1 MAKQYRTYRFTEKDP
16 VCGEVMNLV
25 DEAGLRGKKN
35 TGKIAVLATLAKGTV
50 DALLYGDTKRPRN
63 STVMAIA
70 TSLGYVRTWQR
81 TTNKFDLEA
90 ELKDARQFIRDQ
102 AHVKEKVKPKKKR
115 ARRISI
121 PSKVRAK
128 RKARAKV
135 TKKGHLRLVA

>member
-1 MAKQYRTYRFTEKDP
+1 MAKLYRTYRFTEKDP
-16 VCGEVMNLV
+16 VCDEVMNLV

-35 TGKIAVLATLAKGTV
+35 TGKIAILATLAKGTV

-102 AHVKEKVKPKKKR
+102 AHVKEKAKPKAKKR
-115 ARRISI
+115 
-121 PSKVRAK
+121 SKK
-128 RKARAKV
+128 RTRAKV
-135 TKKGHLRLVA
+135 TKRGYLRLVA